1 LSSAE
6 KLSLVEGTPLG
17 PEDITQYKSILGA
30 LPYLTLTR
38 LDISFFVNKVC
49 PFLHAPITTHWTAA
63 KRIRRYV
70 KGTLKVG
77 LTIQKYAS
85 TLLSA
90 FSDAD
95 YLDDRSVE
103 VYK

>member
-1 LSSAE
+1 M
-6 KLSLVEGTPLG
+6 
-17 PEDITQYKSILGA
+17 
-30 LPYLTLTR
+30 
-38 LDISFFVNKVC
+38 N
-49 PFLHAPITTHWTAA
+49 THWTAA
-63 KRIRRYV
+63 ERIRHYV